1 MPLLVYVV
9 VDRLANATIIG
20 PFLGLR
26 ALADSRRSL
35 RARVAVAALA
45 VLGGVVGALVD
56 GARGAAIGAA
66 ASSLISIVVWSYA
79 FFRALPDR
87 RTIRTGDT
95 QPAGSAS

>member
-1 MPLLVYVV
+1 MYVV

-35 RARVAVAALA
+35 RARVVVAALT
-45 VLGGVVGALVD
+45 VLGGVIGALVD

-87 RTIRTGDT
+87 RTIRTDDT